1 VVNVTA
7 TYNGD
12 DEQGDS
18 AWANV
23 KFVTADGT
31 TIDLTSGSTLFIA
44 DGGFD
49 SLQTVYSGAAVK
61 SNEMLEGPAVSWARR
76 RSRCLAWLVE

>member
-1 VVNVTA
+1 MTA

-18 AWANV
+18 AWATV

-31 TIDLTSGSTLFIA
+31 GVRRIEQLT
-44 DGGFD
+44 
-49 SLQTVYSGAAVK
+49 
-61 SNEMLEGPAVSWARR
+61 
-76 RSRCLAWLVE
+76 AWYDR